1 MSDIRTLDYTDLTD
15 QEAFDRWL
23 DECPV
28 DYQHQDD
35 VFDENYSYSVYSFVI
50 EDEENDND

>member
-35 VFDENYSYSVYSFVI
+35 VCDKGYSYTTYSFI
-50 EDEENDND
+50 MQDEENDND